1 MRVERTQHIC
11 VPFRLS
17 THAEPETYRWF
28 TAERRAYDR
37 KVEMAITSKTANKTE
52 RKAQGLAKG
61 PVAAAQPNLM
71 LTDDDIH
78 LFGTGMWQRA
88 WEKMGAHKDVQGNSE
103 GWLFRVW
110 APQDVYKRQAQGL
123 GGLGGSLLIGVN
135 LGGAL
140 GDLKIH
146 VVDEH
151 LVDLTELK
159 HVPVSYTH
167 LADANIAHT

>member
-1 MRVERTQHIC
+1 
-11 VPFRLS
+11 
-17 THAEPETYRWF
+17 
-28 TAERRAYDR
+28 
-37 KVEMAITSKTANKTE
+37 MAITSKTANKTE

-110 APQDVYKRQAQGL
+110 APQV
-123 GGLGGSLLIGVN
+123 SSV
-135 LGGAL
+135 
-140 GDLKIH
+140 H
-146 VVDEH
+146 VVGDFNGW
-151 LVDLTELK
+151 DPKATPP
-159 HVPVSYTH
+159 HVPP
-167 LADANIAHT
+167 IAIYGRPSSPALSRDRFTNT

>member
-78 LFGTGMWQRA
+78 LFGTGMWQRC
-88 WEKMGAHKDVQGNSE
+88 
-103 GWLFRVW
+103 
-110 APQDVYKRQAQGL
+110 
-123 GGLGGSLLIGVN
+123 LL
-135 LGGAL
+135 
-140 GDLKIH
+140 
-146 VVDEH
+146 
-151 LVDLTELK
+151 
-159 HVPVSYTH
+159 YTSPSPR
-167 LADANIAHT
+167 DTR